1 MAYDLTYC
9 SELGIGVYKLL
20 QRRARRAA
28 WVYVDG
34 CGNVEPLYL
43 KDLQDPATGKILPRM
58 VDISSDRFKAV
69 VDNILMAITPPDY
82 EAARQY
88 LSNPEEYDFHKIL
101 NWK

>member
-1 MAYDLTYC
+1 M
-9 SELGIGVYKLL
+9 
-20 QRRARRAA
+20 
-28 WVYVDG
+28 VYVDG

-88 LSNPEEYDFHKIL
+88 LSNPEEYDSARSSAGTKRIFSSL
-101 NWK
+101 L